1 LRFVVDDD
9 DDSCRLTDIGWCGK
23 PQKDDE
29 TPIPRMQTIMII
41 MWRRRLGVEAIVIG
55 DEAILTGDLAVVE
68 NIEFGD
74 KVISNSEAIWATRL
88 L

>member
-1 LRFVVDDD
+1 
-9 DDSCRLTDIGWCGK
+9 
-23 PQKDDE
+23 
-29 TPIPRMQTIMII
+29 MQTIMII

-55 DEAILTGDLAVVE
+55 DEAILTGNLAVVE
-68 NIEFGD
+68 NVEFGD

>member
-1 LRFVVDDD
+1 MSIDGHRLVWETAEGRRDADPTHADDYD
-9 DDSCRLTDIGWCGK
+9 
-23 PQKDDE
+23 
-29 TPIPRMQTIMII
+29 